1 MFVISPLEQF
11 DIYFFKFAQL
21 IDLCLFGGISRC
33 FLDFTLLVFINL
45 HVELIGLLS
54 LRLVLVYIV
63 NCQSL
68 YLVSYFSQLVGFF
81 INFINVLSVQNLPT
95 FVRRNPYLP
104 LFFSVF
110 IFILYCNIV
119 GIFPFHFTVTSHLSV
134 TFGFALWLFLAFN
147 WIGFFCNGLKM
158 FSLFIPAG
166 VPAILSGFLFIIE
179 VISYFARVVSLSVRL
194 FANIIAGHTLLK
206 ILSIFAVT
214 RFNTQKG
221 YFLIFRLI
229 PVIIIIAVL
238 TLEIIIA
245 RLQRYVFITLSFMY
259 LKDVLYVSAH

>member
-11 DIYFFKFAQL
+11 DIYFFKFAWL
-21 IDLCLFGGISRC
+21 VDLYLFGGISRC
-33 FLDFTLLVFINL
+33 FVDFMFIGFINL
-45 HVELIGLLS
+45 HLELIGLLG

-63 NCQSL
+63 NWRFL
-68 YLVSYFSQLVGFF
+68 YLVSYFAQVVNFF
-81 INFINVLSVQNLPT
+81 IYFINALSVQNLST
-95 FVRRNPYLP
+95 FRRRNPYLP

-110 IFILYCNIV
+110 IFILYCNVV

-147 WIGFFCNGLKM
+147 YIGFSCNGLKM

-214 RFNTQKG
+214 RFNTQKV
-221 YFLIFRLI
+221 YFFILRLVPI
-229 PVIIIIAVL
+229 MIILAVL